1 MAIRERRIQEKVT
14 CERRAHVS
22 LNKIERTILTK
33 RTRKWHAPWATA
45 HHFHLDAAN
54 RCMVVNQLG
63 ALNVRTHV
71 MGRERK
77 RKGRYIQH
85 M

>member
-33 RTRKWHAPWATA
+33 RTRKWDASRSMA
-45 HHFHLDAAN
+45 HHFHLDA
-54 RCMVVNQLG
+54 VNLQSAVL
-63 ALNVRTHV
+63 
-71 MGRERK
+71 
-77 RKGRYIQH
+77 
-85 M
+85 